1 MIDINDPRNEHLI
14 AHPHFLSGIEH
25 ERERIIAL
33 LEQMIM
39 TPPRDDENIH
49 AWRGKFR
56 ALSNL
61 QNALK
66 GENK

>member
-1 MIDINDPRNEHLI
+1 MDEEAAYHQAHGAGI
-14 AHPHFLSGIEH
+14 AQGVKMEG
-25 ERERIIAL
+25 ERIVAL

-56 ALSNL
+56 ALSDL
-61 QNALK
+61 QALIK
-66 GENK
+66 GEN